1 MITRVIDVDVLI
13 WVEIGEGVELKL
25 ELVLKDVL
33 VSDAEVLPEMV
44 A

>member
-25 ELVLKDVL
+25 ELVFYEYVRVYD
-33 VSDAEVLPEMV
+33 
-44 A
+44 